1 HSGFAGRPALKASDT
16 DLPFLLSR
24 DIVAT
29 LSNRKVHVMP
39 AWARI
44 SGWHEFEVKK
54 KGCCY
59 FFRHPFDCRTS
70 ALIRRG
76 RATT

>member
-1 HSGFAGRPALKASDT
+1 LKASDT

-54 KGCCY
+54 RDAVI
-59 FFRHPFDCRTS
+59 FFGIP
-70 ALIRRG
+70 LIVGLRP
-76 RATT
+76 

>member
-1 HSGFAGRPALKASDT
+1 
-16 DLPFLLSR
+16 LSR

-54 KGCCY
+54 KDADI
-59 FFRHPFDCRTS
+59 FFGIP
-70 ALIRRG
+70 LIVGLRP
-76 RATT
+76 